1 MYALCS
7 VTALIAANRVA
18 IRRANACRARSRR
31 TRTYLSTNADNVVS
45 LKLYGNQSNRGHMRD
60 DSHADKAIRTA
71 QEPALKLNCNN
82 KRNSQKSMSNQKQL
96 PLAGLRYG
104 LRTQVRTNNS
114 TTTTAK

>member
-1 MYALCS
+1 MYAGPEA
-7 VTALIAANRVA
+7 VN
-18 IRRANACRARSRR
+18 
-31 TRTYLSTNADNVVS
+31 TYLSTNADMYVVS
-45 LKLYGNQSNRGHMRD
+45 LKLVYVYGNQSKRGHMRD
-60 DSHADKAIRTA
+60 DSQADKAIRTA

-82 KRNSQKSMSNQKQL
+82 KRNSQKRMSNQKQL